1 MLKIVSRV
9 LVIIINIVVGL
20 MMVEIIKVVI
30 KLKKNRMEV
39 LNYFFR
45 LFYFL
50 ILKIVLFKKEFKKKR
65 K

>member
-1 MLKIVSRV
+1 
-9 LVIIINIVVGL
+9 
-20 MMVEIIKVVI
+20 
-30 KLKKNRMEV
+30 MEV

-50 ILKIVLFKKEFKKKR
+50 ILKIVLFKKEFKKKGNNFD